1 VTATHLADTSAWAQ
15 LQRSEVAAR
24 LVSLFVG
31 GGAATCGIVD
41 LEVLASIVPEDE
53 HAEALAER
61 RLFPRVP
68 IDDAVLD
75 RAVDVQGRLGGP
87 EVALAALVVAAAAE
101 RAGLILLHS
110 DDAFD
115 RIAEITG
122 QPTERVG

>member
-1 VTATHLADTSAWAQ
+1 VAATHLADTTAWAQ
-15 LQRSEVAAR
+15 LPRAEVAAR

-41 LEVLASIVPEDE
+41 LEVLAAVSPAD

-68 IDDAVLD
+68 IDDDVLD
-75 RAVDVQGRLGGP
+75 RAAQVQALLEGQA
-87 EVALAALVVAAAAE
+87 VAVSALVVAAAAE

-110 DDAFD
+110 DPVFD
-115 RIAEITG
+115 RIAAVTG
-122 QPTERVG
+122 QPTEHVG

>member
-1 VTATHLADTSAWAQ
+1 MAATHLADTSAWGQ

-41 LEVLASIVPEDE
+41 LEVLAGVPPAE
-53 HAEALAER
+53 HVEALAER

-68 IDDAVLD
+68 IDDDVLA
-75 RAVDVQGRLGGP
+75 RAAEVQGLLGGAEAP
-87 EVALAALVVAAAAE
+87 VAALIVAAAAE
-101 RAGLILLHS
+101 RAGLIVLHS

-115 RIAEITG
+115 RIAAVTG
-122 QPTERVG
+122 QATERVG

>member
-41 LEVLASIVPEDE
+41 LEVLAAVPPDE
-53 HAEALAER
+53 RPEALAER

-68 IDDAVLD
+68 IDDSVLA
-75 RAVDVQGRLGGP
+75 RAAEVQGLLGDS
-87 EVALAALVVAAAAE
+87 EVPVAALIVAAAAE
-101 RAGLILLHS
+101 RSGLIVLHS
-110 DDAFD
+110 EHAFD
-115 RIAEITG
+115 RIAAVTG